1 MKMKLHFLRICSLI
15 LSCMMVCNLC
25 NATAFAEETS
35 DSISVEASQ
44 VQSFLPDNDSSFQ
57 DGPDEGHI
65 CETSPDE
72 TLVPEEENIQSSSLE
87 DPFPKST
94 EDTYDSAKI
103 VSIQDIEDNGSILQ
117 AIEDILSFVENR
129 TEWFELTNVDF
140 EAVNIGSVI
149 PIYETCDGELI
160 PSDTFLIPVLANN
173 EIKNT
178 FFVSQY
184 GDDWDIQLD
193 GRYVNQINTLPSG
206 SSFAIVN
213 DCNGAYLISEDSH
226 SLLEQFEDN
235 CQLALSDSEL
245 EETARTPISAF
256 AETDFASLLSSPP
269 VVELELNVHSE
280 ISSQAFDPDNYE
292 VFCDVLPVKQP
303 SGSHFCWA
311 CCIASMVDYMYGG
324 NIGYEQVAYL
334 FNGYVDEDMT
344 MDDIIYNFNRNF
356 SANYTYA
363 NGNSMSTSFLMGHL
377 RNGRPMIGG
386 YSYAGYGHALV
397 ICGVSS
403 NAYAVMDPATGG
415 YAAGTIYASS
425 SGWSYRSDG
434 KRYTLA
440 CYGYYA
446 G

>member
-1 MKMKLHFLRICSLI
+1 MKMKFHFLRICILI
-15 LSCMMVCNLC
+15 LSCMMACTLC

-35 DSISVEASQ
+35 DSMPTIASQ
-44 VQSFLPDNDSSFQ
+44 VHSFLPDSESSSQNDLAKDSF
-57 DGPDEGHI
+57 
-65 CETSPDE
+65 CETSPDK
-72 TLVPEEENIQSSSLE
+72 TLVPEDENIQAAALE
-87 DPFPKST
+87 GPFPKTT
-94 EDTYDSAKI
+94 EDTYDSVEI
-103 VSIQDIEDNGSILQ
+103 VSIQDIRDNEYILQ

-129 TEWFELTNVDF
+129 TEWFGLTDVDF

-149 PIYETCDGELI
+149 PIYETYDGELI

-178 FFVSQY
+178 FFASPY

-193 GRYVNQINTLPSG
+193 GRYVGQINTLPSG

-213 DCNGAYLISEDSH
+213 DCNGAYLISEGSY

-235 CQLALSDSEL
+235 YQLALSDSES
-245 EETARTPISAF
+245 EETAQTPISAF
-256 AETDFASLLSSPP
+256 AETDLESLLSPPP

-280 ISSQAFDPDNYE
+280 ISSQAFDPDDYE

-311 CCIASMVDYMYGG
+311 CCIASMVEYMYGG
-324 NIGYEQVAYL
+324 DIGYEQVAYM
-334 FNGYVDEDMT
+334 FNGYVDEDMS
-344 MDDIIYNFNRNF
+344 MSDIIYNFNRNF
-356 SANYTYA
+356 SANYTYT
-363 NGNSMSTSFLMGHL
+363 NSNSMSTSFLMSHL
-377 RNGRPMIGG
+377 RNGKPMIGG

-397 ICGVSS
+397 ICGASS